1 MRPRRWKPGYRS
13 SLCGWGAALLILTAA
28 LVAAGCGGN
37 KAPQATASQPSTT
50 TSPPSTTTT
59 QASGNKRSG
68 ATQSPGALTP
78 EAQQTAAGDIPDNQ
92 VFLTFRDAGVGYS
105 IKYPEGWAQRGSGD
119 LVTFQDK
126 NNLVQITVD
135 AGAQITVARATT
147 EMARLGQQTPSLSFE
162 PPTRVVL
169 SGKPAV
175 KVVYSTESA
184 ANPVTGKR
192 VKLVVDRYYVP
203 GPGKHAVLDLG
214 TPEGVDNLDAYRLM
228 SESFTWR

>member
-1 MRPRRWKPGYRS
+1 MRARRWKPGYRS
-13 SLCGWGAALLILTAA
+13 SLCGWGAGLLILTAA
-28 LVAAGCGGN
+28 LAAAGCGGR

-50 TSPPSTTTT
+50 TSPPSTTT
-59 QASGNKRSG
+59 QASGNMRSG

-92 VFLTFRDAGVGYS
+92 VFLAFRNAGAGYS

-119 LVTFQDK
+119 LVTFEDK
-126 NNLVQITVD
+126 NNLVRITVD
-135 AGAQITVARATT
+135 TGAKVTVARAAT
-147 EMARLGQQTPSLSFE
+147 EMARLRQQTPSLRFE
-162 PPTRVVL
+162 PPSRVVL

-175 KVVYSTESA
+175 KIAYSTESA
-184 ANPVTGKR
+184 PNPVTGKR

-203 GPGKHAVLDLG
+203 GPGKRAVLDLG
-214 TPEGVDNLDAYRLM
+214 TPEGVDNVDAYRLM